1 MEKIAIAWRYLLCFK
16 MVIYISQRKCVTQ
29 IIISQSK
36 CYRQAVFGTS
46 RPKFRRQ
53 RRNSRQRRKNKA
65 RRTSSKNRQRIVR
78 IFPRQSRRERQINV
92 K

>member
-1 MEKIAIAWRYLLCFK
+1 M
-16 MVIYISQRKCVTQ
+16 
-29 IIISQSK
+29 
-36 CYRQAVFGTS
+36 FGTS